1 MPKPGIE
8 LRKSNTLRINW
19 KISSSRTYK
28 GKEGKEGHTLF
39 LDIRHRRPRFKKPR
53 FRRSLHPMTTR
64 SVILPEPLE
73 AFVEAE
79 VASGAYADAVLA
91 AAVDLLQR
99 EQRRGAAKVE
109 RQALIQEGLDDLE
122 AGRVQIVEDLG
133 AWFDQ
138 IEAELDEASRAA

>member
-1 MPKPGIE
+1 
-8 LRKSNTLRINW
+8 
-19 KISSSRTYK
+19 
-28 GKEGKEGHTLF
+28 
-39 LDIRHRRPRFKKPR
+39 
-53 FRRSLHPMTTR
+53 MTTR

-122 AGRVQIVEDLG
+122 AGRVEIVEDLG

>member
-1 MPKPGIE
+1 
-8 LRKSNTLRINW
+8 
-19 KISSSRTYK
+19 
-28 GKEGKEGHTLF
+28 
-39 LDIRHRRPRFKKPR
+39 
-53 FRRSLHPMTTR
+53 MTTR

-79 VASGAYADAVLA
+79 VASGAYPNADAVLA

-99 EQRRGAAKVE
+99 EQRREAAKVE
-109 RQALIQEGLDDLE
+109 RFKALIQEGLDDLD
-122 AGRVQIVEDLG
+122 AGRFEIVEDLG

>member
-1 MPKPGIE
+1 
-8 LRKSNTLRINW
+8 
-19 KISSSRTYK
+19 
-28 GKEGKEGHTLF
+28 
-39 LDIRHRRPRFKKPR
+39 
-53 FRRSLHPMTTR
+53 MTTR

-79 VASGAYADAVLA
+79 VASGAYPDAGLT

-99 EQRRGAAKVE
+99 EQRREAAKVE
-109 RQALIQEGLDDLE
+109 RFKALIQEGLDDLE
-122 AGRVQIVEDLG
+122 AGRVEIVEDLG

>member
-1 MPKPGIE
+1 
-8 LRKSNTLRINW
+8 
-19 KISSSRTYK
+19 
-28 GKEGKEGHTLF
+28 
-39 LDIRHRRPRFKKPR
+39 
-53 FRRSLHPMTTR
+53 MTTR

-79 VASGAYADAVLA
+79 VASGAYPDADAVLA

-122 AGRVQIVEDLG
+122 AGRVEIVEDLG